1 MTPLPKSLR
10 LRLVLGLSLTMC
22 LIWGGVAA
30 WQFTNMQRE
39 LRTMLDDRLI
49 ASARMVAGIVVQF
62 QPMHHHTA
70 CAKRCTALGDSARWR
85 GLRGEPGSQ
94 RGGFFAHRQN
104 QQYS

>member
-39 LRTMLDDRLI
+39 LRTMRPKAKIGPRPSRSKSSWFL
-49 ASARMVAGIVVQF
+49 ACPSAHLQ
-62 QPMHHHTA
+62 
-70 CAKRCTALGDSARWR
+70 
-85 GLRGEPGSQ
+85 
-94 RGGFFAHRQN
+94 
-104 QQYS
+104 